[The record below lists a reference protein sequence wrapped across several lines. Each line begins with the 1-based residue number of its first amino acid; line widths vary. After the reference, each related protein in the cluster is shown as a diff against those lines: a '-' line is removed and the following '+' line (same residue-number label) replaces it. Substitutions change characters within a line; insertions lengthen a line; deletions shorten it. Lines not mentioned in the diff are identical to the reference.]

1 MARLSLNLRQQRRD
15 VQSVSEASKGDVADR
30 AAFNIAVEERANI
43 IAQKI
48 QTANARAV
56 QTTNSGKVFSIFD
69 VGNDVVLNQ
78 KKTVTRGLW
87 TGNVGE
93 LVTFYTSSTETS
105 TQFKY
110 YVDVQNSASLGN
122 GGATQFAVAYGNR
135 LGSGS
140 YSDGQLNDSTTK
152 AIYSQY
158 RNLLLDPNDTQFTFK
173 TGVDSTRNSDSI
185 YIVNIQRARLRDK
198 IDPGNWELNLA
209 QITGSNEA
217 SPNSGSIGTGSFV
230 NATLCNTVISLIDDS
245 GDSAQTVS
253 TAGGQTAAVY
263 NVVSGSINNGVYKDG
278 SGAIHYYGLVYPNTG
293 YAVLDDLP
301 LNQSCSFNTV
311 TASAV
316 EGYNAFKLFN
326 SISGSAVVDAT
337 KGFQARNSEIITS
350 ANYFVRVKNGDYNFS
365 NNPTFA
371 TGSTGEFTQ
380 PTFYKDP
387 KVYLTT
393 VGLYNDR
400 QELLAVGKLSKA
412 TIKSFDREALVRVK
426 LDF

>member
-1 MARLSLNLRQQRRD
+1 MRFSDLRLTAQAPGLANQ
-15 VQSVSEASKGDVADR
+15 ASPVADQ
-30 AAFNIAVEERANI
+30 AAFNIAVEERANQ
-43 IAQKI
+43 IAEEKQKADALA
-48 QTANARAV
+48 QQR
-56 QTTNSGKVFSIFD
+56 TNSGRVFTTFD
-69 VGNDVVLNQ
+69 SANDIVSNQ

-87 TGNVGE
+87 SGNIGE
-93 LVTFYTSSTETS
+93 LTSFYTSSTQTS

-110 YVDVQNSASLGN
+110 YLDVQNSASLGN
-122 GGATQFAVAYGNR
+122 GGATQFAIAYGNR

-173 TGVDSTRNSDSI
+173 TGAESTRNSDSI
-185 YIVNIQRARLRDK
+185 YIINMQRARLRDK
-198 IDPGNWELNLA
+198 LDPGNWELNLCK
-209 QITGSNEA
+209 ITGSNEA
-217 SPNSGSIGTGSFV
+217 SSNATSIGTGS
-230 NATLCNTVISLIDDS
+230 TVDSSKDPALFSFIDDS

-263 NVVSGSINNGVYKDG
+263 NVVSGSITNGVYKDG
-278 SGAIHYYGLVYPNTG
+278 AGNVHYYGLVYPNTG
-293 YAVLDDLP
+293 YIVMDAHP
-301 LNQSCSFNTV
+301 LNESCSFNTV

-326 SISGSAVVDAT
+326 SISASAVINST
-337 KGFQARNSEIITS
+337 KGFQARNSEVITS
-350 ANYFVRVKNGDYNFS
+350 ANYFVRVKNAEYNFS

-380 PTFYKDP
+380 PTFYGDP
-387 KVYLTT
+387 KVYVTT

-412 TIKSFDREALVRVK
+412 TIKSFDREALIRVK